1 MNTPRE
7 LLKASAIEAMPAQ
20 RNVHSLNPK
29 AVRLRKSLGDA
40 TGLSQFGFHMVTLM
54 PGHESSEYHRHLYEE
69 ECVYV
74 LSGQGE
80 ADIGEERCPIA
91 AGDFMGFP
99 RRGPAHV
106 LRNTGEEPLVLLV
119 AGQRLAQDVC
129 DYPRLGKRLYI
140 NGDHEDLVAVEHVR
154 RERL

>member
-7 LLKASAIEAMPAQ
+7 LLKAMAIEAMPAQ
-20 RNVHSLNPK
+20 RNVHSLNPN

-40 TGLSQFGFHMVTLM
+40 TGLTRMGFHMITLM
-54 PGHESSEYHRHLYEE
+54 PGHESSAYHRHLYEE

-74 LSGQGE
+74 LSGRGE
-80 ADIGEERCPIA
+80 ADIGEERCAIA

-99 RRGPAHV
+99 CRGPAHV
-106 LRNTGEEPLVLLV
+106 LRNTGDDPLVLLV
-119 AGQRLAQDVC
+119 AGLRLEQDVC

-140 NGDHEDLVAVEHVR
+140 NGDNEDLVDEQDIR
-154 RERL
+154 RTRA